1 MHNNEDEELEPI
13 VAAGNPF
20 AGGNSRL
27 ERSLRARRQLR
38 DRKGRFIYMGGGLS
52 SIFRMPNG
60 SLVNTIG
67 RSVGAS
73 GQEGFAQLM
82 VENSS
87 EGVDAGVYDVP
98 AGNSQV
104 AQAILPGSASTV
116 PYTGPASSADI
127 VDFDSL
133 TRRDAPDGWTKNDD
147 GSFTTLDGEFTAAPT
162 ADGKYSLSQNDENI
176 GEFRDAATAITR
188 ATAIDAEDT
197 ADEETKKRV
206 ATLRERGSDQIAI
219 DRAIFN
225 APEFQVGED
234 ADDFFYEEAPT
245 GAKVKTSFKYGD
257 FEDNV
262 NLIGTKQE
270 DGTWKF
276 ERNPN
281 EPWNESFNG
290 FEDTYTPEQVV
301 NQFESTEITELPEQ
315 EAVATIGGRQSDDVR
330 AELNDAKE
338 RFEALEAELD
348 STEDADRQGELV
360 DEMTALNEEIGSLED
375 EYNKARLAELPQ
387 EPAGQEAQDT
397 VQSLTRRI
405 DRLERDIERRIDRGE
420 PTDKQEQEI
429 DDLEQKRQALIDAGE
444 EDGGAEAER
453 GAEGNVP
460 DELVGDDAR
469 SPRVERRGDTLRD
482 SSGNVIASKV
492 SEPLNA
498 EEIRE
503 RGLGVAELFEVTP
516 ENANVFRDALLDASK
531 DHPFGASVTIHDE
544 DYYKQDGV
552 RLFLTQD
559 GKGGIALNGDEI
571 VSGFM
576 APDAVDSNSGAVL
589 SMVDKMVELGGRRLD
604 AFDTILPKLYAR
616 AGFKPV
622 ARLKWNDEYAPTVE
636 GGAARDWDK
645 AQYERFNGGEPDVV
659 FMAYDPERR
668 WSEYNPE
675 EGEYVNEYDE
685 GTAAQESA
693 VQPQTEE
700 VVTQDL
706 TERQKAA
713 QARRQAAQEANDALA
728 GGDGLLEGE
737 VPSNARGAVSN
748 QSLQLAPIGQV
759 VEATSR
765 NGRNRRFIKVGKDT
779 WKRTDKP
786 EDKKRYRSYE
796 LRGGTA
802 SYVPRTESDIPSV
815 DEVRGPVDRYRP
827 KPFAFPRGAT
837 EEELTRLRDIY
848 QNQADTDNN
857 VGGSL
862 RAAETV
868 RLIDMNLARRRGES
882 VARLRPAAQ
891 RRLEDQRA
899 GRPTEP
905 AGVRAPR
912 RAPRGNA
919 PLLPNNAPGAGTNPE
934 AYTPSGDTPEGTT
947 DDPQELAQIFDLES
961 LRSAYATALIGNED
975 SIRLQFPGENGQPGP
990 EANVPIDAV
999 RDTMQILGFDTN
1011 TLIPRR
1017 EVEMPPAG
1025 TPFEELPADAEAP
1038 AIVPERT
1045 VPDFELGRHQSAAQ
1059 ELAHAYNSLRQYDSD
1074 YARTFTNDPND
1085 PRLQAIA
1092 SRRAALVRRIR
1103 TLEAEGFRNTYQ
1115 IQDVNLD
1122 NFKWDGNTPDIYNPE
1137 LIMDAL
1143 KAKYPD
1149 AETLPN
1155 GDLKIGENFVEVGG
1169 NRFKYEAIITKTD
1182 DETFYTY
1189 IRETNLAEQ
1198 DPAKAVRSIRFGE
1211 MRQSAR
1217 AVNNQATKALN
1228 KIYNNARGAS
1238 VHSWFNDRRRGREG
1252 RPPRFD
1258 LPDENGAPV
1267 HVKDSV
1273 FTREAIRKI
1282 TEAVNDDQITE
1293 EMIGTLYNY
1302 IKNFGNDTEVL
1313 SNIYDAFGLDV
1324 PTMNRF
1330 IDAVNENINDR
1341 DNLSRFRLWE
1351 SDNGTPLA
1359 EGDEVTY
1366 IGDENQRG
1374 FERLNGRRGIVR
1386 IRALEHTSNG
1396 YTYTD
1401 YAYMELLDENGRP
1414 TNEEYV
1420 LVSSHNLR
1428 LDKTSGG
1435 TDGSERMG
1443 PNAISMPLPVLTTR
1457 AGNRYAGQG
1466 RLGSIAPY
1474 VTEYNREDL
1483 ASPKITI
1490 DGVEYPVQAS
1500 RGSSSAASMEKIAPT
1515 PSELAVGDFIRT
1527 FEDENGYQTARLNEV
1542 VGIEEREDGS
1552 RLVHMVMPVNLT
1564 SARVSS
1570 IEYPAGVTTQLDVF
1584 RESPVDPDTNAP
1596 AGEITNNHLARLA
1609 EVMRGV
1615 DTSQLNADTLTRIR
1629 EILSSTDPASLPYT
1643 QRQFADIFTEALQAQ
1658 RRGIAGSVTPEE
1670 ASRVMENMI
1679 RYAEPTSDAASG
1691 VESVRRAGLQ
1701 RSGQL
1706 RPRPAATYR
1715 PQTPRRASN
1724 VRTSPTNMD
1733 LGNLQRGPFTNN
1745 EGASTIGA
1753 DAFKEALRN
1762 GDQATLE
1769 REIKQYVGG
1778 KVFGTKFALDNV
1790 QVSANRGQ
1798 VSWSA
1803 NIVDPAT
1810 GRIAGTTS
1818 RYYFLED
1825 DKLIVKHSSIFI
1837 NGQSDK
1843 GTGFATEYKKV
1854 SDNFYKSIG
1863 VDKIKIQT
1871 VQDGSYAWG
1880 KANYTWSSASDARS
1894 VRHQV
1899 ERQFARAQ
1907 QRNDLDNAEILKN
1920 MLDRFDKPFND
1931 ADFPDP
1937 IDIANL
1943 QKADGTPWGREIMT
1957 NSGWFGVRYL
1967 NPNLDPRPKN
1977 RQDKGKVEAPAE
1989 APAEAPEGGMIL
2001 SADAVKEA
2009 LASRNREV
2017 LDKAFTEGLFGNGEK
2032 QFGNFFVKFT
2042 KSFTET
2048 YGDGQP
2054 RYIVEADVLD
2064 ADGKRVG
2071 SMVRVVRL
2079 NQDGDLRVVHSYL
2092 EIRGAENKNTGFST
2106 QFSAASEE
2114 FYQRLG
2120 VSEIALDSAW
2130 DGSYVW
2136 AKAGYDF
2143 NFKDYSKRTAIGAIP
2158 ENLAD
2163 ALENALNSGR
2173 MQDAEKLNDLIERF
2187 DLEKDDPNFPTPFE
2201 IASLVSEDPGMTS
2214 WARKLLTDTEWHG
2227 IKRLGKYGRT
2237 GEERARDLEN
2247 PSEASSDV
2255 YTDEE
2260 GEAV

>member
-13 VAAGNPF
+13 VAAGDPF
-20 AGGNSRL
+20 AGKNSRL

-52 SIFRMPNG
+52 SIFRMPDG
-60 SLVNTIG
+60 RLVSTIG

-73 GQEGFAQLM
+73 KQEGFAQLF
-82 VENSS
+82 VENSAD
-87 EGVDAGVYDVP
+87 GVDAGVYDVP

-104 AQAILPGSASTV
+104 AQAIIPGSPSTV
-116 PYTGPASSADI
+116 AYTGPASSSDI
-127 VDFDSL
+127 VDFESL
-133 TRRDAPDGWTKNDD
+133 TRRDAPDGWVKNDD

-162 ADGKYSLSQNDENI
+162 ADGKFSLSQNDENI

-188 ATAIDAEDT
+188 ATALDAEDT

-206 ATLRERGSDQIAI
+206 ATLRERGVDQDRI
-219 DRAIFN
+219 DRVLFN
-225 APEFQVGED
+225 VPEYQVGED
-234 ADDFFYEEAPT
+234 ADPDFYDDAPV
-245 GAKVKTSFKYGD
+245 GAKVKTFFKYGD

-262 NLIGTKQE
+262 YLIGTKQE

-276 ERNPN
+276 ERNPD
-281 EPWNESFNG
+281 EPWNEAFNG
-290 FEDTYTPEQVV
+290 FEDNYTSKEILD
-301 NQFESTEITELPEQ
+301 QFESTEIAELPEEPKQ
-315 EAVATIGGRQSDDVR
+315 EEVATLEEGEPSE
-330 AELNDAKE
+330 ALAKLNDAKE
-338 RFEALEAELD
+338 RYEAIEAELD
-348 STEDADRQGELV
+348 STEDADKQGELV
-360 DEMTALNEEIGSLED
+360 DQLVETNEEIGDLET
-375 EYNKARLAELPQ
+375 Q
-387 EPAGQEAQDT
+387 VGQTAPDT
-397 VQSLTRRI
+397 VASIERRME
-405 DRLERDIERRIDRGE
+405 RLERDIQRRLDRGE
-420 PTDKQEQEI
+420 DTSAQEDEIDALEQE
-429 DDLEQKRQALIDAGE
+429 RQALIDAGE
-444 EDGGAEAER
+444 QDGGAEAER
-453 GAEGNVP
+453 GTEGNVP
-460 DELVGDDAR
+460 DQLVGDDAR
-469 SPRVERRGDTLRD
+469 GPRVERRGDTLRD
-482 SSGNVIASKV
+482 SSGNVIAQKV
-492 SEPLNA
+492 SEPINA

-516 ENANVFRDALLDASK
+516 ENAGIFRDALIEASK
-531 DHPFGASVTIHDE
+531 DHPFGASVTVHDE

-604 AFDTILPKLYAR
+604 AFDTVLPQLYAR

-622 ARLKWNDEYAPTVE
+622 ARLKWNDEYAPSVE

-668 WSEYNPE
+668 WSEYNPA
-675 EGEYVNEYDE
+675 EGEYVDEYDQ
-685 GTAAQESA
+685 GTAAQETA

-706 TERQKAA
+706 TDRQKAA

-765 NGRNRRFIKVGKDT
+765 NGRTRRFIKVGKDT
-779 WKRTDKP
+779 WKRTDKQD
-786 EDKKRYRSYE
+786 DKKRYRSYE

-802 SYVPRTESDIPSV
+802 SYVPRTEADVPSM

-827 KPFAFPRGAT
+827 KPFSFPRGAS

-848 QNQADTDNN
+848 QNQADNDNN

-868 RLIDMNLARRRGES
+868 RLIDMTLARRRGES
-882 VARLRPAAQ
+882 VARLRPASQ

-912 RAPRGNA
+912 RAPRGTA
-919 PLLPNNAPGAGTNPE
+919 PLLPTNAPGTGTSPD
-934 AYTPSGDTPEGTT
+934 AYTPSGNMPEGTT
-947 DDPQELAQIFDLES
+947 DDPQQLSQMFDLKP
-961 LRSAYATALIGNED
+961 LRSAYNVALLGNED
-975 SIRLQFPGENGQPGP
+975 SVRLRFPGEGGQPGP
-990 EANVPIDAV
+990 EANIPIDAV
-999 RDTMQILGFDTN
+999 RDTLQLLGYDTN
-1011 TLIPRR
+1011 TLMPRR
-1017 EVEMPPAG
+1017 DIEMPPAG

-1045 VPDFELGRHQSAAQ
+1045 VPAFELGRHQSAAQ

-1074 YARTFTNDPND
+1074 YARTFANNPND

-1092 SRRAALVRRIR
+1092 NRRAALVRRIR
-1103 TLEAEGFRNTYQ
+1103 TLESEGFRNTYQ
-1115 IQDVNLD
+1115 IQDVDLD
-1122 NFKWDGNTPDIYNPE
+1122 NFQWDGNTPDIYNPE

-1149 AETLPN
+1149 AEVLPN
-1155 GDLKIGENFVEVGG
+1155 GDIKIGENFVEVGG

-1182 DETFYTY
+1182 DETFYVY

-1217 AVNNQATKALN
+1217 AVNNQATKALD

-1258 LPDENGAPV
+1258 LPDENGVPV
-1267 HVKDSV
+1267 HVKDAV

-1282 TEAVNDDQITE
+1282 AEAVNDDQITE

-1313 SNIYDAFGLDV
+1313 ANIYDAFGLDV

-1330 IDAVNENINDR
+1330 IDAVNDNINNR
-1341 DNLSRFRLWE
+1341 DNLERFRLWE

-1401 YAYMELLDENGRP
+1401 YAYIELLDENGRP

-1435 TDGSERMG
+1435 TDGTERIG

-1474 VTEYNREDL
+1474 VTEYNREDM
-1483 ASPKITI
+1483 ASPRVTI

-1500 RGSSSAASMEKIAPT
+1500 RGSALNPNLEKIAAT
-1515 PSELAVGDFIRT
+1515 PADLKVGDFIRT
-1527 FEDENGYQTARLNEV
+1527 FEEFDGYPASRLNEV

-1552 RLVHMVMPVNLT
+1552 RLVHMVLPMNLT

-1570 IEYPAGVTTQLDVF
+1570 IEYPAGVSTQLDVY

-1609 EVMRGV
+1609 ELMRGV
-1615 DTSQLNADTLTRIR
+1615 DTSKLEADTLTRIR
-1629 EILSSTDPASLPYT
+1629 EMLSSTDPASLPYT

-1658 RRGIAGSVTPEE
+1658 RRGIAGTVTPEE
-1670 ASRVMENMI
+1670 ASRVMENFI
-1679 RYAEPTSDAASG
+1679 RYAEPQGDAAAS

-1706 RPRPAATYR
+1706 RPRPTPFYR
-1715 PQTPRRASN
+1715 PQTPRRATNSAP
-1724 VRTSPTNMD
+1724 RTPTNMD
-1733 LGNLQRGPFTNN
+1733 LGNLQRGPFNNN
-1745 EGASTIGA
+1745 EGASSIGA

-1762 GDQATLE
+1762 GDQAILE

-1778 KVFGTKFALDNV
+1778 KVFGSKFALDNV

-1803 NIVDPAT
+1803 NIVDPQT

-1818 RYYFLED
+1818 RYYTLEND
-1825 DKLIVKHSSIFI
+1825 QLIVKHASIFI

-1871 VQDGSYAWG
+1871 VSDGSYAWG
-1880 KANYTWSSASDARS
+1880 KANYTWYTSSDARS
-1894 VRHQV
+1894 VRHQL
-1899 ERQFARAQ
+1899 ERQFNRAQ
-1907 QRNDLDNAEILKN
+1907 ARNDLDNAQILSE
-1920 MLDRFDKPFND
+1920 MIDRFNKPFND

-1937 IDIANL
+1937 IDIANMK
-1943 QKADGTPWGREIMT
+1943 KADGTPWGREIMT
-1957 NSGWFGVRYL
+1957 NSGWFGIRYL
-1967 NPNLDPRPKN
+1967 NPNLDPRPENRKN
-1977 RQDKGKVEAPAE
+1977 KGKAEAPAE
-1989 APAEAPEGGMIL
+1989 APAEGGMIL
-2001 SADAVKEA
+2001 SADEVKEA
-2009 LASRNREV
+2009 LKTRNREV
-2017 LDKAFTEGLFGNGEK
+2017 LDKAFTEGLFQNGEK
-2032 QFGNFFVKFT
+2032 KFGDFSVKFT

-2054 RYIVEADVLD
+2054 RYIVEADIMND
-2064 ADGKRVG
+2064 EGKRVG
-2071 SMVRVVRL
+2071 TMVRVVRL
-2079 NQDGDLRVVHSYL
+2079 NQDGELRVVHSYL
-2092 EIRGAENKNTGFST
+2092 EIPKAENKGTGFST

-2158 ENLAD
+2158 EQLAD
-2163 ALENALNSGR
+2163 ALEVALNAGR
-2173 MQDAEKLNDLIERF
+2173 MQDAEKLNNLIERF
-2187 DLEKDDPNFPTPFE
+2187 DLEKDDPNFPTPLE
-2201 IASLVSEDPGMTS
+2201 IANLVSEDPGMTS
-2214 WARKLLTDTEWHG
+2214 WARKLLTDSEWHG

-2255 YTDEE
+2255 YTEEE
-2260 GEAV
+2260 GEAI

>member
-1 MHNNEDEELEPI
+1 M
-13 VAAGNPF
+13 
-20 AGGNSRL
+20 
-27 ERSLRARRQLR
+27 
-38 DRKGRFIYMGGGLS
+38 
-52 SIFRMPNG
+52 
-60 SLVNTIG
+60 
-67 RSVGAS
+67 
-73 GQEGFAQLM
+73 
-82 VENSS
+82 
-87 EGVDAGVYDVP
+87 
-98 AGNSQV
+98 
-104 AQAILPGSASTV
+104 
-116 PYTGPASSADI
+116 
-127 VDFDSL
+127 
-133 TRRDAPDGWTKNDD
+133 
-147 GSFTTLDGEFTAAPT
+147 
-162 ADGKYSLSQNDENI
+162 
-176 GEFRDAATAITR
+176 
-188 ATAIDAEDT
+188 
-197 ADEETKKRV
+197 
-206 ATLRERGSDQIAI
+206 
-219 DRAIFN
+219 
-225 APEFQVGED
+225 
-234 ADDFFYEEAPT
+234 
-245 GAKVKTSFKYGD
+245 
-257 FEDNV
+257 
-262 NLIGTKQE
+262 
-270 DGTWKF
+270 
-276 ERNPN
+276 
-281 EPWNESFNG
+281 
-290 FEDTYTPEQVV
+290 
-301 NQFESTEITELPEQ
+301 
-315 EAVATIGGRQSDDVR
+315 
-330 AELNDAKE
+330 
-338 RFEALEAELD
+338 
-348 STEDADRQGELV
+348 
-360 DEMTALNEEIGSLED
+360 
-375 EYNKARLAELPQ
+375 
-387 EPAGQEAQDT
+387 
-397 VQSLTRRI
+397 
-405 DRLERDIERRIDRGE
+405 DRLERDIQRRMDRGE
-420 PTDKQEQEI
+420 DTSAQEQEVN
-429 DDLEQKRQALIDAGE
+429 DLEQKRQALIDAGE
-444 EDGGAEAER
+444 KDGGAEAKR

-460 DELVGDDAR
+460 DQLVGDNAR
-469 SPRVERRGDTLRD
+469 GPRVERRGDTLRD
-482 SSGNVIASKV
+482 SSGNVIAQKV

-503 RGLGVAELFEVTP
+503 RGFGVAELFEVTP
-516 ENANVFRDALLDASK
+516 ENAKIFRDALLDASE

-589 SMVDKMVELGGRRLD
+589 SMIDKMVELGGRRLD
-604 AFDTILPKLYAR
+604 AFDTVLPKLYAR

-622 ARLKWNDEYAPTVE
+622 ARLKWNDEYAPSVE

-645 AQYERFNGGEPDVV
+645 AQYERFNNGEPDVV

-668 WSEYNPE
+668 WSEYDPA
-675 EGEYVNEYDE
+675 EGAYVNEYDE
-685 GTAAQESA
+685 GTAAQEAA
-693 VQPQTEE
+693 VKPQTEA
-700 VVTQDL
+700 VVTNDL

-728 GGDGLLEGE
+728 GGDGLLEGV

-748 QSLQLAPIGQV
+748 QALQLAPIGQV
-759 VEATSR
+759 LEATSR
-765 NGRNRRFIKVGKDT
+765 NGRKRRFIKVGKDT

-786 EDKKRYRSYE
+786 DDKKRYRSHE

-802 SYVPRTESDIPSV
+802 NYVPRTEADVPSV
-815 DEVRGPVDRYRP
+815 DEIRGPVDRYRP

-837 EEELTRLRDIY
+837 EEELTRLREIY
-848 QNQADTDNN
+848 QNQAETDNN

-868 RLIDMNLARRRGES
+868 RLIDMNLARRRGEP

-891 RRLEDQRA
+891 RRSEDIRA
-899 GRPTEP
+899 GRPSQP
-905 AGVRAPR
+905 ANVRAPR
-912 RAPRGNA
+912 AAARRGTA
-919 PLLPNNAPGAGTNPE
+919 PLLPTNAPGTGTNPE
-934 AYTPSGDTPEGTT
+934 AYTPSGNMPEGTT
-947 DDPQELAQIFDLES
+947 DDPQELAQLFDLAP
-961 LRSAYATALIGNED
+961 LRSGYFAALIGGED
-975 SIRLQFPGENGQPGP
+975 SVRLRFPGQDGQPGP
-990 EANVPIDAV
+990 EANVPVDAV
-999 RDTMQILGFDTN
+999 RDTLQLLGFDTN
-1011 TLIPRR
+1011 ALMMRR
-1017 EVEMPPAG
+1017 EVEMPPAT
-1025 TPFEELPADAEAP
+1025 TPFEEIPADAQAP
-1038 AIVPERT
+1038 AVAPERL
-1045 VPDFELGRHQSAAQ
+1045 VPDFELGRHQSASQ
-1059 ELAHAYNSLRQYDSD
+1059 ELAHAYNSLRQYDAD
-1074 YARTFTNDPND
+1074 FARTFANDPND
-1085 PRLQAIA
+1085 PRLKAI
-1092 SRRAALVRRIR
+1092 SDRRAALVRRIR

-1122 NFKWDGNTPDIYNPE
+1122 EFKWDGNTPDIYNPE

-1143 KAKYPD
+1143 KKKYPD
-1149 AETLPN
+1149 AEVLPN

-1189 IRETNLAEQ
+1189 IRETNLSEQ

-1217 AVNNQATKALN
+1217 ATNNQARKALD
-1228 KIYNNARGAS
+1228 KIYNTASGAS
-1238 VHSWFNDRRRGREG
+1238 IHSWFNDRRRGREG

-1258 LPDENGAPV
+1258 LPDENGVPV

-1282 TEAVNDDQITE
+1282 QEAVNDDQITE

-1313 SNIYDAFGLDV
+1313 ANIYDAFGLDV

-1401 YAYMELLDENGRP
+1401 YAYIELLDENGRP

-1443 PNAISMPLPVLTTR
+1443 PNGISMPLPVLTTR

-1466 RLGSIAPY
+1466 RLGSVAPY
-1474 VTEYNREDL
+1474 VTEYDRSSM

-1490 DGVEYPVQAS
+1490 DGAEYRVQAS
-1500 RGSSSAASMEKIAPT
+1500 RGSAVNSNMEKIAPT
-1515 PSELAVGDFIRT
+1515 PSELKVGDFLRT
-1527 FEDENGYQTARLNEV
+1527 YEDEDGYQTSRLNEV

-1552 RLVHMVMPVNLT
+1552 RLVHMVMPINLT
-1564 SARVSS
+1564 SARVTS
-1570 IEYPAGVTTQLDVF
+1570 IEYPAGVTTQLDAF
-1584 RESPVDPDTNAP
+1584 REAPIDPDTNAP

-1609 EVMRGV
+1609 ELMRGV
-1615 DTSQLNADTLTRIR
+1615 DTSKLNADTLTRIR
-1629 EILSSTDPASLPYT
+1629 EMLSSTDPASLPYT
-1643 QRQFADIFTEALQAQ
+1643 QRQFADVFTEALQAQ
-1658 RRGIAGSVTPEE
+1658 RRGLAGSVTPEE
-1670 ASRVMENMI
+1670 ASRVMENFV
-1679 RYAEPTSDAASG
+1679 RYGEPSGDAASS

-1715 PQTPRRASN
+1715 PAPPRRATN
-1724 VRTSPTNMD
+1724 VRQSPTNMD
-1733 LGNLQRGPFTNN
+1733 LSNLQRGPFENN

-1790 QVSANRGQ
+1790 QVSATRGQ

-1843 GTGFATEYKKV
+1843 GTGFATAYKKV

-1880 KANYTWSSASDARS
+1880 KANYTWASPSDARS

-1899 ERQFARAQ
+1899 ERWFARAE
-1907 QRNDLDNAEILKN
+1907 QRNDTENAQILKN
-1920 MLDRFDKPFND
+1920 MLERFDKPFND

-1943 QKADGTPWGREIMT
+1943 KKADGSPWGREIMT

-1977 RQDKGKVEAPAE
+1977 RQDKGKVEAPVE
-1989 APAEAPEGGMIL
+1989 APAEASDTGMIL
-2001 SADAVKEA
+2001 SADEVKDA
-2009 LASRNREV
+2009 LKNRNREV

-2032 QFGNFFVKFT
+2032 KFGDFTVKFS

-2054 RYIVEADVLD
+2054 RYIVEADIMN
-2064 ADGKRVG
+2064 AEGKRVG
-2071 SMVRVVRL
+2071 TAVRVVRL
-2079 NQDGDLRVVHSYL
+2079 NQDGELRVVHSYL

-2106 QFSAASEE
+2106 QFSAASED

-2120 VSEIALDSAW
+2120 VSEITLDSAW

-2158 ENLAD
+2158 EQLAD
-2163 ALENALNSGR
+2163 GLEAALNAGR
-2173 MQDAEKLNDLIERF
+2173 MQDAQKLNDLIERF
-2187 DLEKDDPNFPTPFE
+2187 DLEKDDPRFPTPFE
-2201 IASLVSEDPGMTS
+2201 IASLVSEDPGMS
-2214 WARKLLTDTEWHG
+2214 AWARKLLTDSEWHG
-2227 IKRLGKYGRT
+2227 IKRLGKYGKT
-2237 GEERARDLEN
+2237 GEQYARENLNN
-2247 PSEASSDV
+2247 PSEASAEV